1 MKRTVLG
8 LMLATA
14 GVALLA
20 CGDPFTSPRYVNVLR
35 LIPDSVDLLVGE
47 TVAIG
52 IRAFDQD
59 RDSLPDRVQRTEVYS
74 EDPSVAEVVGIEPPF
89 VTIRALAPGRAYVF
103 GQLGFG
109 LDRAV
114 IRVQAAPT
122 APAPPR

>member
-1 MKRTVLG
+1 MRRAALG
-8 LMLATA
+8 PMLATVC
-14 GVALLA
+14 VALLA

-35 LIPDSVDLLVGE
+35 FVPDSVDLFVGE
-47 TVAIG
+47 TVDIG

-59 RDSLPDRVQRTEVYS
+59 RDSLPDRVQRAEVYS
-74 EDPSVAEVVGIEPPF
+74 EDPSVAEVVGVEPPF

-114 IRVQAAPT
+114 IRVQAAPA
-122 APAPPR
+122 APALPR